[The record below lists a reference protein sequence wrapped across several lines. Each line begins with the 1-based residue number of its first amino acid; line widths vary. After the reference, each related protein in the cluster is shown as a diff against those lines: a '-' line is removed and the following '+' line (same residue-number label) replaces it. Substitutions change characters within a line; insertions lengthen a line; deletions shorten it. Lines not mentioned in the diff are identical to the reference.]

1 MYYSFDKLMS
11 YPFLLAFVLGERG
24 VGKSYGSKKL
34 MLKRFLKT
42 GEQFI
47 YLRRYKTEL
56 DTALATFWDD
66 IILNGEFP
74 EHKLK
79 VIKSK
84 LLTTFTCDGK
94 ICGYAVPLS
103 TSNILKSTAFPKVSL
118 IVFDEF
124 LLDSGSGSYRYLKGE
139 FNMVMDII
147 ETVGRLRDIQVIFL
161 GNAISQV
168 NPYFANLNLSL
179 PYNSEF
185 KTFKDGLIVVNYIKN
200 EEYRK
205 AKKASKFGR
214 LIDGTMYGKY
224 AIDNEFLR
232 DNNEFICKKPSEA
245 KFYCS
250 LIING
255 LNIGVWYGHDG
266 YLYLSEKFDPNTH
279 YKFAC
284 DYDDHSEAT
293 IFLNARE
300 NMFLKLCVRYYKQG
314 LLRFENIKVKNTTID
329 LLNKCVA
336 F

>member
-1 MYYSFDKLMS
+1 MS

-24 VGKSYGSKKL
+24 CGKSYGSKKL
-34 MLKRFLKT
+34 MVKRFLKT
-42 GEQFI
+42 GEQFV

-56 DTALATFWDD
+56 DTALTTFWDD
-66 IILNGEFP
+66 INYNNEFP
-74 EHKLK
+74 DHKLK
-79 VIKSK
+79 VIKNK

-168 NPYFANLNLSL
+168 NPYFAALNLTI

-185 KTFKDGLIVVNYIKN
+185 KTFKDGLIVVNYIRN

-205 AKKASKFGR
+205 AKKESKFGK

-232 DNNEFICKKPSEA
+232 DSNEFIAKRPSDSR
-245 KFYCS
+245 FYCV

-255 LNIGVWYGHDG
+255 LHVGVWYANDG
-266 YLYLSEKFDPNTH
+266 YLYLSEKYEPNTH

-284 DYDDHSEAT
+284 DYDDHSEST

-300 NMFLKLCVRYYKQG
+300 NMFLKLCVRFYKQG
-314 LLRFENIKVKNTTID
+314 LLRFENIKVKNNIID
-329 LLNKCVA
+329 LLNKCIA
-336 F
+336 I

>member
-1 MYYSFDKLMS
+1 MSF
-11 YPFLLAFVLGERG
+11 PFLLAFVLGERG
-24 VGKSYGSKKL
+24 CGKSYGSKKL
-34 MLKRFLKT
+34 MVKRFLKT
-42 GEQFI
+42 GEQFV

-66 IILNGEFP
+66 INYNNEFP

-124 LLDSGSGSYRYLKGE
+124 LLDSSSGSYRYLKGE
-139 FNMVMDII
+139 FNMVMDVI

-185 KTFKDGLIVVNYIKN
+185 KTFKDGLIVVNYIRN

-205 AKKASKFGR
+205 AKKESKFGK

-232 DNNEFICKKPSEA
+232 DNNEFIAKRPSDSR
-245 KFYCS
+245 FYCV
-250 LIING
+250 LVING
-255 LNIGVWYGHDG
+255 LHVGVWYSNDG
-266 YLYLSEKFDPNTH
+266 YLYLSEKYEPNTH

-284 DYDDHSEAT
+284 DYDDHSEST

-300 NMFLKLCVRYYKQG
+300 NMFLKLCVRFYKQG
-314 LLRFENIKVKNTTID
+314 LLRFENIKVKNNIID
-329 LLNKCVA
+329 LLNKCIA
-336 F
+336 I